1 MNRYLL
7 AFLLAVC
14 AVSLSV
20 SAQQEA
26 MYTQYMFNKLLIN
39 PGYAGSRAA
48 TSVTMMYRDQ
58 WSGFN
63 GAPRTGTFS
72 IHGHLKNPKIALGM
86 TVIND
91 RLGLQNQTGI
101 YANYAYRLPLGNGRL
116 SFGVQGGFD
125 HYEIALSTAVHID
138 AGDPS
143 LAVDLSMINP
153 NIGAGIY
160 YKSEEFYIGASAQR
174 LIENDLSGRTI
185 LSEDDSYSRQA
196 RHLNAMAGG
205 VIDISEN
212 VKLRP
217 AVLVKYAP
225 NAPVQADFNASFL
238 FVERFWVGASYR
250 TNASIDGM
258 IEFQVNRQLRIG
270 YAYDHQINQIGP
282 YTTGS
287 HEVLIGFDLD
297 FGKTRVA
304 TPRMMAPRYF

>member
-1 MNRYLL
+1 MNR
-7 AFLLAVC
+7 FLLAILL
-14 AVSLSV
+14 AINAAPLF
-20 SAQQEA
+20 AQQEA

-48 TSVTMMYRDQ
+48 TSMTLLYRDQ
-58 WSGFN
+58 WTGFA

-72 IHGHLKNPKIALGM
+72 VHGHLRNPKIALGM

-101 YANYAYRLPLGNGRL
+101 YANYAYRLPLGDGRL

-125 HYEIALSTAVHID
+125 HYEVALSTAVHID

-143 LAVDLSMINP
+143 LASDLSMISP
-153 NIGAGIY
+153 NVGAGIY
-160 YKSEEFYIGASAQR
+160 YQSEEFYAGVSAQR

-185 LSEDDSYSRQA
+185 LSEDDPYARQSR
-196 RHLNAMAGG
+196 HFNAMLGG
-205 VIDISEN
+205 VVDISDG

-225 NAPVQADFNASFL
+225 NAPIQADFNASFL
-238 FVERFWVGASYR
+238 FVERFWAGVTYR
-250 TNASIDGM
+250 TDASIDVM
-258 IEFQVNRQLRIG
+258 VEFQVSRQMRIG
-270 YAYDHQINQIGP
+270 YAYDHQINEIGP

-287 HEVLIGFDLD
+287 HEALIGFDLD
-297 FGKTRVA
+297 FGRSRIV

>member
-1 MNRYLL
+1 MWL
-7 AFLLAVC
+7 
-14 AVSLSV
+14 
-20 SAQQEA
+20 Q
-26 MYTQYMFNKLLIN
+26 
-39 PGYAGSRAA
+39 
-48 TSVTMMYRDQ
+48 
-58 WSGFN
+58 
-63 GAPRTGTFS
+63 
-72 IHGHLKNPKIALGM
+72 HLKNPKIALGM

-143 LAVDLSMINP
+143 LAVDLGMISP

-160 YKSEEFYIGASAQR
+160 FQSEEFYIGASAQR

-185 LSEDDSYSRQA
+185 LSEDDSYARQA

-287 HEVLIGFDLD
+287 HEVLICVDLD